1 MSFIFEVVD
10 KSGRDIRM
18 PQKRWSHITT
28 TFAAEDDDMMRTK
41 LDDALFYLR
50 REKMIT
56 LNDLTTRFLP

>member
-28 TFAAEDDDMMRTK
+28 TFAAEDDDRMRK
-41 LDDALFYLR
+41 KSDDALFYLR

-56 LNDLTTRFLP
+56 PNNLTTRLLP